1 MADAMIKLRGVTKQG
16 SIDTKKLLVMV
27 VMLSLFGLS
36 AATTVIETF
45 VISID
50 TNFQTVSDV
59 FFILSDCLTQIILL
73 NILVDLTQQTLEL
86 NDCQHNLSGDYY
98 NLTEGDLSIE
108 NSHSVLELKKSDILS

>member
-45 VISID
+45 IVSND

-73 NILVDLTQQTLEL
+73 NILFDLTQQTLEL
-86 NDCQHNLSGDYY
+86 NDCQHN
-98 NLTEGDLSIE
+98 
-108 NSHSVLELKKSDILS
+108 